1 MKYKKL
7 IPTAILWAVGI
18 LFLLPIYW
26 LVISSLKGD
35 AEITR
40 FPPTFWPQEMIWSN
54 FPEIWKLLN
63 FNQTFMNSLI
73 VTVPTVFLTVLFSSM
88 AGFAFSKKRF
98 FGRNTL
104 FVILIATMTVPP
116 TVLLLPLYFIITKLG
131 MFDSLIALIIP
142 FSVTV
147 FAIFFTKQYI
157 DDIPDEMLEAA
168 KIDGSGDFRTFF
180 QIIIPLIKPALVALI
195 IIDFVQNWNS
205 FTMPLVLLQS
215 ESKFT
220 LPLKLA
226 LMTQDTVAVP
236 WSKILAA
243 NVLSLLPVI
252 AVFLAMQKQF
262 VSGLMAGAVKG

>member
-1 MKYKKL
+1 MKMKKWL
-7 IPTAILWAVGI
+7 PTITLWAVGI
-18 LFLLPIYW
+18 LFLIPIYW
-26 LVISSLKGD
+26 LVASSLKSD
-35 AEITR
+35 AEITM
-40 FPPTFWPQEMIWSN
+40 FPPTFWPKEMVWSN
-54 FPEIWKLLN
+54 FPEIWNMLK
-63 FNQTFMNSLI
+63 FDQTFINSLI
-73 VTVPTVFLTVLFSSM
+73 VTVPTVLLTVLFSSM
-88 AGFAFSKKRF
+88 AGYAFSKKRF
-98 FGRNTL
+98 FGRDTM

-131 MFDSLIALIIP
+131 MFDSLLALIIP

-168 KIDGSGDFRTFF
+168 KIDGAGDFRTFF
-180 QIIIPLIKPALVALI
+180 QLVFPLIKPALVALI

-226 LMTQDTVAVP
+226 LIAQDSVAVP

-243 NVLSLLPVI
+243 NVLSLLPVL
-252 AVFLAMQKQF
+252 AVFLSMQKQF

>member
-1 MKYKKL
+1 MKIQKL
-7 IPTAILWAVGI
+7 ISFVVLWSIGI
-18 LFLLPIYW
+18 LFFLPIYW
-26 LVISSLKGD
+26 LVASSLKSD

-40 FPPTFWPQEMIWSN
+40 FPPTFWPETIVWKN
-54 FPEIWKLLN
+54 YPEIWNLLH
-63 FNQTFMNSLI
+63 FNVTFMNSLM
-73 VTVPTVFLTVLFSSM
+73 VAVPTVALTVLFSSM
-88 AGFAFSKKRF
+88 AGYAFSKKRF
-98 FGRNTL
+98 FGRDVL

-116 TVLLLPLYFIITKLG
+116 TVLLLPLYFIITKMG
-131 MFDSLIALIIP
+131 MFDSLISLILP

-168 KIDGSGDFRTFF
+168 KMDGSGDFRTFF
-180 QIIIPLIKPALVALI
+180 QIVVPLIRPALTTLI

-226 LMTQDTVAVP
+226 LMAQDTVAVP

-243 NVLSLLPVI
+243 NVLSLLPV
-252 AVFLAMQKQF
+252 LALFVALQKQF
-262 VSGLMAGAVKG
+262 VEGLMAGSVKG

>member
-1 MKYKKL
+1 MKSKNL
-7 IPTAILWAVGI
+7 LLTFILWAIGI

-26 LVISSLKGD
+26 VVVSSLKSD

-40 FPPTFWPQEMIWSN
+40 FPPTFFPESLVWQNYPDIWSRLK
-54 FPEIWKLLN
+54 ISI
-63 FNQTFMNSLI
+63 TFTNSFI
-73 VTVPTVFLTVLFSSM
+73 GAVPTVALTVLFSSM
-88 AGFAFSKKRF
+88 AGYAFSKKRF
-98 FGRNTL
+98 LGRDAMFTG
-104 FVILIATMTVPP
+104 LIATMIVPP

-131 MFDSLIALIIP
+131 MFDSLLSLILP

-168 KIDGSGDFRTFF
+168 KMDGSGDFRTFT
-180 QIIIPLIKPALVALI
+180 QIIIPLIRPALTTLV

-205 FTMPLVLLQS
+205 FTMPLVMLQS
-215 ESKFT
+215 ESKYT

-226 LMTQDTVAVP
+226 MMVQNTDSVP

-243 NVLSLLPVI
+243 NVLSLLPAL
-252 AVFLAMQKQF
+252 AVFLLLQKQF
-262 VSGLMAGAVKG
+262 INGLMAGAVKG

>member
-1 MKYKKL
+1 MKSNNL
-7 IPTAILWAVGI
+7 LSTIVLWTIGI

-26 LVISSLKGD
+26 LLVSSLKSD

-40 FPPTFWPQEMIWSN
+40 FPPTFFPKTLVWQNYPDIWSRLK
-54 FPEIWKLLN
+54 IGI
-63 FNQTFMNSLI
+63 TFTNSLI
-73 VTVPTVFLTVLFSSM
+73 VAVPTVALTVIFSSM
-88 AGFAFSKKRF
+88 AGYAFSKKRF
-98 FGRNTL
+98 LGRDVMFTGL
-104 FVILIATMTVPP
+104 VATMIVPP
-116 TVLLLPLYFIITKLG
+116 TVLLLPLFFIITKLG
-131 MFDSLIALIIP
+131 MFDSLLSLIVP

-168 KIDGSGDFRTFF
+168 KMDGSSDVRTFI
-180 QIIIPLIKPALVALI
+180 QIVIPLIRPALTALV

-205 FTMPLVLLQS
+205 FTMPLVMLQS

-226 LMTQDTVAVP
+226 LMAQDTISVP

-243 NVLSLLPVI
+243 NAIALMPAL
-252 AVFLAMQKQF
+252 AVFLVLQREF
-262 VSGLMAGAVKG
+262 INGLMAGAVKG